1 MCIEVSFLQYFSAE
15 VRHNAEL
22 RLLCSIIH
30 FFLPEGCKVS
40 IQANNLRAKPML
52 YIYICLIY
60 MYIYI
65 LFIYALF
72 IYTYILYVYM
82 CVLFLFLCFHFETG
96 FFRVTTVTVP

>member
-52 YIYICLIY
+52 YIYI
-60 MYIYI
+60 
-65 LFIYALF
+65 YALF
-72 IYTYILYVYM
+72 ICIYISYLYMPCLYTHIYYM
-82 CVLFLFLCFHFETG
+82 CICVYCFC
-96 FFRVTTVTVP
+96 FFVFILRQAFSV

>member
-65 LFIYALF
+65 SYLYMPCLYTHIY
-72 IYTYILYVYM
+72 YM
-82 CVLFLFLCFHFETG
+82 CICVYCFC
-96 FFRVTTVTVP
+96 FFVFILRQAFSV